1 MRFFFELDRDKAPRI
16 QLALCAKDPSI
27 PRELRSYAVYSS
39 TIMIRRPTGTH
50 DPAGKDARLPLSRFT
65 GFKET
70 AVGDFHQCLIT
81 SLKDNHEHT
90 GD

>member
-1 MRFFFELDRDKAPRI
+1 
-16 QLALCAKDPSI
+16 
-27 PRELRSYAVYSS
+27 
-39 TIMIRRPTGTH
+39 MIRRPTGTH
-50 DPAGKDARLPLSRFT
+50 DPAGKDARLPLSRFN